1 MSIHLP
7 LDRINRRAWN
17 SRDALR
23 EFTRSKTWTDPGEQA
38 AFARVAAE
46 CRDQPLLDI
55 GIGAGRTIPL
65 MMQISSDYTGI
76 DYTAKLLEQS
86 RVRFPD
92 ARLFHMDARDM
103 STLPSS
109 HYALTTFSWNGID
122 CVTGEDR
129 LLILREMSRVT
140 RPGGLILFSSHNR
153 DGPGFR
159 QNIWQLMPRF
169 TPNPLRYGWRILRTL
184 RTFPPATYNYL
195 RHVRFHR
202 DYPGYSI
209 RTAAAHDF
217 GILIVYTTLA
227 EQRRQLASL
236 GLVVEAVFGSRNDQ
250 PVADDTPNN
259 DVWWFHFI
267 ARKPDGLASQPE
279 SH

>member
-1 MSIHLP
+1 MSIRPP

-38 AFARVAAE
+38 AFARVAVE

-86 RVRFPD
+86 RARFPD
-92 ARLFHMDARDM
+92 ARLYHMDARDM

-169 TPNPLRYGWRILRTL
+169 TLNPLRYGWRILRTL
-184 RTFPPATYNYL
+184 RTFPPASYNYL

-236 GLVVEAVFGSRNDQ
+236 GLILEAVFGSRDDQ
-250 PVADDTPNN
+250 PIADDTSTR

-267 ARKPDGLASQPE
+267 ARKPRGSPPQPE
-279 SH
+279 SK